1 MKKITEI
8 KEIRY
13 RTVRE
18 KDALGNRKTRSV
30 PVTVNREVKVIS
42 GGKRFAHFFVD
53 LIVYQCIYQLICY
66 ALSLLF
72 RNSNDDLAVAL
83 IFIGVNMTFF
93 FLFPLYYIVF
103 EHFFQKTPG
112 KFLTK
117 CRVIDIY
124 GNRPEAG
131 TNILRNLIRWVPFE
145 AFSCLFN
152 ERGWH
157 DRWSDTFVVPDEEYE
172 QIKALLD
179 EQSGATFAT
188 A

>member
-8 KEIRY
+8 KVTRY

-18 KDALGNRKTRSV
+18 RDALGNRKSKSV

-53 LIVYQCIYQLICY
+53 LIVYQCIYEVIAY
-66 ALSLLF
+66 AFSLVF
-72 RNSNDDLAVAL
+72 KNKSTEDLETFGFM
-83 IFIGVNMTFF
+83 FIGVSFIFF

-112 KFLTK
+112 KFLTR

-124 GNRPEAG
+124 GNRPEIG

-145 AFSCLFN
+145 GFSCLS

-157 DRWSDTFVVPDEEYE
+157 DRWSETYVVPDKEYE
-172 QIKALLD
+172 AIQTLLK
-179 EQSGATFAT
+179 EQNGIASA
-188 A
+188 